1 MELKKEFLKGGT
13 VWHKVVGHVTI
24 VNDEKRFSEYK
35 KLGLDVFKVEK
46 KKKEKK
52 DSESCQF

>member
-1 MELKKEFLKGGT
+1 MELKDEYKRGGS
-13 VWHKVVGHVTI
+13 VYHKVVGNVSI

-52 DSESCQF
+52 DKSDSE

>member
-1 MELKKEFLKGGT
+1 MELKDEYKRGGS
-13 VWHKVVGHVTI
+13 VYHKVIGHVTI
-24 VNDEKRFSEYK
+24 VNDVNEFAKYK

-52 DSESCQF
+52 EQNDSE

>member
-13 VWHKVVGHVTI
+13 VYHKVVGHVTI
-24 VNDEKRFSEYK
+24 VNEEKEFAKYK

-52 DSESCQF
+52 EQNDSE

>member
-13 VWHKVVGHVTI
+13 VYHKVVGHVTI
-24 VNDEKRFSEYK
+24 VNDSKQFAKYK

-52 DSESCQF
+52 DKSDSE

>member
-1 MELKKEFLKGGT
+1 MELKKEFLKGGK

-24 VNDEKRFSEYK
+24 VNDEKQFAKYK

-52 DSESCQF
+52 EQKDSE

>member
-1 MELKKEFLKGGT
+1 MELKKEFLKGGN
-13 VWHKVVGHVTI
+13 VYHKVVGHVAI
-24 VNDEKRFSEYK
+24 VNDEKEFAKYK

-52 DSESCQF
+52 EQNDSE

>member
-13 VWHKVVGHVTI
+13 VYHKVV
-24 VNDEKRFSEYK
+24 EQFAKYK

-52 DSESCQF
+52 ESE

>member
-1 MELKKEFLKGGT
+1 MELKKEFLNGGT
-13 VWHKVVGHVTI
+13 IYHNTVGHVAI
-24 VNDEKRFSEYK
+24 VNDENEFSKYK

-52 DSESCQF
+52 EQNDSE

>member
-13 VWHKVVGHVTI
+13 VWHKVVGHVAI
-24 VNDEKRFSEYK
+24 ANDEKEFAKYK
-35 KLGLDVFKVEK
+35 KLWLDVFKAEK

-52 DSESCQF
+52 EQSDSE

>member
-13 VWHKVVGHVTI
+13 VYHKAVGHVAI
-24 VNDEKRFSEYK
+24 VNDENEFAKYK

-52 DSESCQF
+52 EQNDSE

>member
-13 VWHKVVGHVTI
+13 VYHKVIGHVAI
-24 VNDEKRFSEYK
+24 VNDENEFAKYK

-52 DSESCQF
+52 DKSDSE

>member
-1 MELKKEFLKGGT
+1 MELKKQFLKGGT

-24 VNDEKRFSEYK
+24 ANDEKEFAKYK
-35 KLGLDVFKVEK
+35 KLGLDVFKAEK

-52 DSESCQF
+52 EQSDSE

>member
-13 VWHKVVGHVTI
+13 VYHKVVGHVTI
-24 VNDEKRFSEYK
+24 VNDSKQFAKYK
-35 KLGLDVFKVEK
+35 KLGLDVFKAEK

-52 DSESCQF
+52 DKSDSE

>member
-13 VWHKVVGHVTI
+13 VHHKVVGHVTI
-24 VNDEKRFSEYK
+24 VNDSKQFAKYK

-52 DSESCQF
+52 DSE

>member
-1 MELKKEFLKGGT
+1 MELKDEYKKGGS
-13 VWHKVVGHVTI
+13 VYHKVVGHVTI
-24 VNDEKRFSEYK
+24 VNDEKEFAKYK

-52 DSESCQF
+52 DKSD

>member
-13 VWHKVVGHVTI
+13 VWHKKVGHVTI
-24 VNDEKRFSEYK
+24 VNDEKEFTKYK

-52 DSESCQF
+52 EQNDSE

>member
-13 VWHKVVGHVTI
+13 VYHKVVGHVTI
-24 VNDEKRFSEYK
+24 VNDEKEFTKYK

-52 DSESCQF
+52 EQNDSE

>member
-1 MELKKEFLKGGT
+1 MELKDEYKRGGSIY
-13 VWHKVVGHVTI
+13 HKVVGHVTI

-52 DSESCQF
+52 DSE

>member
-52 DSESCQF
+52 EQKDSE

>member
-1 MELKKEFLKGGT
+1 MELKDEYKRGGS
-13 VWHKVVGHVTI
+13 VYHKVVGHVTI
-24 VNDEKRFSEYK
+24 VNDKKQFAKYK

-52 DSESCQF
+52 EKSDSE

>member
-1 MELKKEFLKGGT
+1 MELKDEYKRGGS
-13 VWHKVVGHVTI
+13 VYHKVVGHIAI
-24 VNDEKRFSEYK
+24 VNDKNKFAKYK

-52 DSESCQF
+52 EKADSE

>member
-13 VWHKVVGHVTI
+13 VWHKGVGHVTI
-24 VNDEKRFSEYK
+24 VNDEKEFTKYK

-52 DSESCQF
+52 DSE

>member
-13 VWHKVVGHVTI
+13 VHHKVVGHVTI
-24 VNDEKRFSEYK
+24 VNDEKQFAKYK

-52 DSESCQF
+52 EKSDSE

>member
-1 MELKKEFLKGGT
+1 MELKDEYKRGGS
-13 VWHKVVGHVTI
+13 VHHKVVGHVTI
-24 VNDEKRFSEYK
+24 VNDKNEFAKYK

-52 DSESCQF
+52 EQKDSE

>member
-1 MELKKEFLKGGT
+1 MELKKEFLRGAT

-24 VNDEKRFSEYK
+24 VNDEKQFAKYK

-52 DSESCQF
+52 EQKDSE

>member
-1 MELKKEFLKGGT
+1 MELKDEYKRGGT
-13 VWHKVVGHVTI
+13 VHHKVVGHVTI
-24 VNDEKRFSEYK
+24 VNDEKQFAKYK

-52 DSESCQF
+52 EQKDSE

>member
-1 MELKKEFLKGGT
+1 MELKDEYKKGGS
-13 VWHKVVGHVTI
+13 VYHKVVGHVTI
-24 VNDEKRFSEYK
+24 VNDEKEFAKYK

-52 DSESCQF
+52 NKSDSE

>member
-13 VWHKVVGHVTI
+13 VYHKVIGHVAI
-24 VNDEKRFSEYK
+24 VNDENEFAKYK

-52 DSESCQF
+52 HKSDSE

>member
-1 MELKKEFLKGGT
+1 MELKDEYKRGGS
-13 VWHKVVGHVTI
+13 VYHKVVGNVAI
-24 VNDEKRFSEYK
+24 VNDKNEFAKYK

-52 DSESCQF
+52 DSE

>member
-1 MELKKEFLKGGT
+1 MELKDEYKRGGT
-13 VWHKVVGHVTI
+13 VYHNVVGHVTI
-24 VNDEKRFSEYK
+24 VNDENQFAKYK

-52 DSESCQF
+52 EQKDSE

>member
-13 VWHKVVGHVTI
+13 VWHKVVGHVAI
-24 VNDEKRFSEYK
+24 VNDEKEFAKYK
-35 KLGLDVFKVEK
+35 KLELDVFKVEK

-52 DSESCQF
+52 EQNDSE

>member
-1 MELKKEFLKGGT
+1 MELKDIYKKGGT
-13 VWHKVVGHVTI
+13 VWHKVIGHVKI
-24 VNDEKRFSEYK
+24 VNDENEFAKYK

-52 DSESCQF
+52 DKSDSE

>member
-1 MELKKEFLKGGT
+1 MELKKEFLNGGT
-13 VWHKVVGHVTI
+13 IYHKVIGHVAI
-24 VNDEKRFSEYK
+24 VNDENEFTKYK

-52 DSESCQF
+52 EQNDSE

>member
-13 VWHKVVGHVTI
+13 VYHEVVGHVTI
-24 VNDEKRFSEYK
+24 VNDEKEFAKYK

-46 KKKEKK
+46 KKKVKK
-52 DSESCQF
+52 DED

>member
-1 MELKKEFLKGGT
+1 MELKDEYKRGGS
-13 VWHKVVGHVTI
+13 VNHKVVGHVTI
-24 VNDEKRFSEYK
+24 VNDEKRFAKYK

-52 DSESCQF
+52 EQKDSE